1 MKNFLP
7 LFLLLAAFCAL
18 KFSWLS
24 HPYFWDEAW
33 SYGHAIHH
41 FAQQQLS
48 ISPAALEPKLS
59 RGHPLLFYTS
69 AAAWLQVTDNQ
80 LFYGH
85 LFALIVS
92 VITAGS
98 VWHIARQMSG
108 VWAAGAVLAA
118 LLMSQMFFVLSA
130 RLYPEMMVALFS
142 MLALWSFFQKQ
153 MGLTVLWCVLLLF
166 TKESGVATVAALFA
180 FSLWRHRGLGR
191 AFWEDAAV
199 LALPV
204 LVVLAWFYWQYTV
217 RGWWLFPEH
226 TGMMVRDAG
235 KIFSNFFEQ
244 FWTLVFN
251 DGRSVLLVSALLA
264 VVWQRW
270 RRVPI
275 RSELL
280 QFMGLMWLFIG
291 AYLAFTAANFQTE
304 RYLVVPLV
312 AFVLTA
318 MLWVWEVFAERPY
331 WRAAILVA
339 YLVSQVFLMKYPL
352 RENETSTGYLPM
364 LRTWQEGVQ
373 WCEQQQMQQDTVW
386 SYFLMRYYMTDPYL
400 GYLSES
406 KPFVFT
412 RDSTQAQYLLFDS
425 AESGAVL
432 PAYKE
437 KLKLRLLHTV
447 GDEKRKVWIY
457 ER

>member
-1 MKNFLP
+1 MKNFLS
-7 LFLLLAAFCAL
+7 LFLLLAAFCAC

-33 SYGHAIHH
+33 SYGHAIHQ
-41 FAQQQLS
+41 FAQQRLS
-48 ISPAALEPKLS
+48 ISPAALDPELS
-59 RGHPLLFYTS
+59 RGHPLLFYFS
-69 AAAWLQVTDNQ
+69 AASWLQITDNQ

-92 VITAGS
+92 VLTAGS
-98 VWHIARQMSG
+98 VWHIARRLSG
-108 VWAAGAVLAA
+108 AWAAGAVLAA
-118 LLMSQMFFVLSA
+118 LLVSQMFFALST

-153 MGLTVLWCVLLLF
+153 MGLTVLWCGLLLF

-191 AFWEDAAV
+191 AFWKDAAV

-204 LVVLAWFYWQYTV
+204 LLVLGWFYWQYMV

-226 TGMMVRDAG
+226 TGMMVRDAS
-235 KIFSNFFEQ
+235 KVFSNFFQQ

-270 RRVPI
+270 QRIPI
-275 RSELL
+275 RPELL

-318 MLWVWEVFAERPY
+318 VLWVWEVFAAQPS
-331 WRAAILVA
+331 WRAGLLAA
-339 YLVSQVFLMKYPL
+339 YMVSQLFLMKFPL

-364 LRTWQEGVQ
+364 LRTWQAGVQ
-373 WCEQQQMQQDTVW
+373 WCEQQQMQQDTLW
-386 SYFLMRYYMTDPYL
+386 SYFLMRYYMTDPNL
-400 GYLSES
+400 GYLSEN
-406 KPFVFT
+406 KPFIFS
-412 RDSTQAQYLLFDS
+412 RDSTQARYFLFDS
-425 AESGAVL
+425 AESGTIV
-432 PAYKE
+432 PAFKE
-437 KLKLRLLHTV
+437 KFQLRLLHTV
-447 GDEKRKVWIY
+447 GDEKRKVWVY